1 MYRRIIFGTAI
12 AAIAAAVLP
21 LDAAAQTYRCI
32 TKEGKVYYGQ
42 TMPTACIGQV
52 VEQLNAQGLVI
63 KRIVPNNVQ
72 MEDSAAKEAEE
83 RKKMAEATRVKEEQR
98 RNRALLATYTSTRD
112 IDEAR
117 ARALSEPTTRVSEI
131 EARIEELTKK
141 RAALAKEQASYT
153 GGRNP
158 PSTLTEQITDV
169 ESELNLQK
177 ELQSSKR
184 RDIESINAKY
194 DADKKRYVELTG
206 RR

>member
-83 RKKMAEATRVKEEQR
+83 KKKMEEAARVKEEQR

-117 ARALSEPTTRVSEI
+117 ARALSEPTKRVSEI

-141 RAALAKEQASYT
+141 RAALAKEKASYT

-169 ESELNLQK
+169 ESELNLQR
-177 ELQSSKR
+177 ELQGSKR

>member
-83 RKKMAEATRVKEEQR
+83 KKKMAEATRVKEEQR

>member
-1 MYRRIIFGTAI
+1 MYRGIIFGTAI
-12 AAIAAAVLP
+12 ATIAAAVLP
-21 LDAAAQTYRCI
+21 QDAAAQTYRCI

-83 RKKMAEATRVKEEQR
+83 KKKMEEAARVKEEQR

-117 ARALSEPTTRVSEI
+117 ARALSEPTTRVKEI
-131 EARIEELTKK
+131 EARIDELKKK
-141 RAALAKEQASYT
+141 RATLAKEQASYT
-153 GGRNP
+153 GDRKP
-158 PSTLTEQITDV
+158 PSSLVEQMTDTD
-169 ESELNLQK
+169 SELT
-177 ELQSSKR
+177 LQSGLLDSKR
-184 RDIESINAKY
+184 RDIQNINDKY

-206 RR
+206 RK